1 MNNILLFRPDNDNQ
15 EEFEIA
21 KKTFGKQLVTQRSE
35 VPKSSKVIGRYSV
48 LPFYKELEN
57 DLKTNGS
64 VLVHDFHNHRFIANF
79 DYYESIR
86 ANTFKTYFDLR
97 EIPDDPNGFTP
108 AYVVKGRTNSRKA
121 QWNRKM
127 YCLGKRQAIEL
138 AAELMEDP
146 LIGQQGIIVR
156 EYEELEFLEEG
167 INGQLFVNEHRFFF
181 AKSDES
187 SCTLPTLIAHG
198 FYWNQSEKVGEID
211 NEGIKFAQKI
221 ANHVFHCKRGLYVV
235 DIARTAKG
243 QWKVVELND
252 GQMSGLSTIN
262 PYEFYVNLKGFYD
275 NV

>member
-35 VPKSSKVIGRYSV
+35 VPQKSRVIGRYSV

-57 DLKTNGS
+57 DLKTNNS

-79 DYYESIR
+79 DYYGSIR

-97 EIPDDPNGFTP
+97 EIPDDPDGFTP

-167 INGQLFVNEHRFFF
+167 INGQPFVNEHRFFF
-181 AKSDES
+181 AKSDQS
-187 SCTLPTLIAHG
+187 SCKLPTLIAHG
-198 FYWNQSEKVGEID
+198 FYWSQSEKVGEID
-211 NEGIKFAQKI
+211 DEGLKFAQNI
-221 ANHVFHCKRGLYVV
+221 ANRVLHCRQGLYVI